1 MVQYKYAT
9 HALAALALM
18 AVPFASMAQKT
29 AQKANISAKM
39 TIEKIQLVTKDGVTV
54 TEVSPDERR
63 VPGDLLRYRLDVA
76 NAGPG
81 AANEVVINYPV
92 PAEVRY
98 EGESAPDTLVS
109 VDGGKTFAQLASLL
123 IALPPGSTAAGL
135 PQSRPATFADVT
147 HVRWPLG
154 TLAPGSKVSV
164 NFRAVLK

>member
-1 MVQYKYAT
+1 MVRLSQILT
-9 HALAALALM
+9 SIALM
-18 AVPFASMAQKT
+18 AGSVLPLPLAA
-29 AQKANISAKM
+29 KATVSATM

-76 NAGPG
+76 NAGPD

-92 PAEVRY
+92 PPEVRY

-109 VDGGKTFAQLASLL
+109 VDGGQTYGPLARLV
-123 IALPPGSTAAGL
+123 IAMTPGSADA

-147 HVRWPLG
+147 HVRWPIG